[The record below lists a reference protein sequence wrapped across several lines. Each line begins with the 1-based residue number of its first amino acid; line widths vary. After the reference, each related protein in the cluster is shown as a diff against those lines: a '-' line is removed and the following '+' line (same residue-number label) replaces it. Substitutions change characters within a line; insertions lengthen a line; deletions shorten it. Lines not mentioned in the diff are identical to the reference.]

1 MKPFADM
8 NNDNYYLVMPA
19 SGMGKRMKS
28 ETPKQYLKLSNGLTI
43 IDQCLKTLLK
53 IDVISGFVI
62 ALSEKDTLFKSSIYF
77 NHSKMLA
84 KSSIYFNHSKMLA
97 SAKGGR
103 ERFHSVLNALNSL
116 AKIAKPND
124 WILVHDSVRPCVKKI
139 DIEMLINEV
148 SNHQTGG
155 ILATGVV
162 DTIKQVAIDG
172 KVSTIDRSKLFKAQT
187 PQMFRYGVLKD
198 ALENAVKLNHNITD
212 DSEAIEN
219 LGYSIK
225 IVVGSSSNI
234 KITQIDDL
242 EQANHYLQ

>member
-1 MKPFADM
+1 
-8 NNDNYYLVMPA
+8 MPA
-19 SGMGKRMKS
+19 SGIGGRMKS
-28 ETPKQYLKLSNGLTI
+28 EIPKQYLKLGNDLTI
-43 IDQCLKTLLK
+43 MDQCLKTLLEVDK
-53 IDVISGFVI
+53 ITGFVI

-77 NHSKMLA
+77 NHSKMIA
-84 KSSIYFNHSKMLA
+84 TT
-97 SAKGGR
+97 KGGK
-103 ERFHSVLNALNSL
+103 ERFNSVLNALNSL

-155 ILATGVV
+155 ILAANVV

-212 DSEAIEN
+212 ESEAIEN

>member
-28 ETPKQYLKLSNGLTI
+28 ETPKQYLKLSNGLTV

-53 IDVISGFVI
+53 VDVISGFVI

-84 KSSIYFNHSKMLA
+84 ST
-97 SAKGGR
+97 KGGR
-103 ERFHSVLNALNSL
+103 ERFNSVLNALNSL

-212 DSEAIEN
+212 ESEAIEN

>member
-53 IDVISGFVI
+53 VDVISGFVI

-84 KSSIYFNHSKMLA
+84 
-97 SAKGGR
+97 SAEGGK
-103 ERFHSVLNALNSL
+103 ERFNSVLNALNSL

-162 DTIKQVAIDG
+162 DTIKQVAING

-212 DSEAIEN
+212 ESEAIEN

>member
-53 IDVISGFVI
+53 VDVISGFVI

-84 KSSIYFNHSKMLA
+84 
-97 SAKGGR
+97 SAEGGK
-103 ERFHSVLNALNSL
+103 ERFNSVLNALNSL

-148 SNHQTGG
+148 TNHQTGG
-155 ILATGVV
+155 ILATSVV

-212 DSEAIEN
+212 ESEAIEN

-225 IVVGSSSNI
+225 IIVGSSSNI

>member
-53 IDVISGFVI
+53 VDVISGFVI

-84 KSSIYFNHSKMLA
+84 
-97 SAKGGR
+97 SAKGGK
-103 ERFHSVLNALNSL
+103 ERFNSVLNALNSL

-162 DTIKQVAIDG
+162 DTIKQVAINE

-212 DSEAIEN
+212 ESEAIEN

>member
-19 SGMGKRMKS
+19 SGIGKRMKS

-43 IDQCLKTLLK
+43 IDQCLQTLLK
-53 IDVISGFVI
+53 VDVISGFVI
-62 ALSEKDTLFKSSIYF
+62 ALSEKDTLFKSSIYC
-77 NHSKMLA
+77 
-84 KSSIYFNHSKMLA
+84 NHSKMLA
-97 SAKGGR
+97 SAKGGK
-103 ERFHSVLNALNSL
+103 ERFNSVLNALNSL

-212 DSEAIEN
+212 ESEAIEN

>member
-1 MKPFADM
+1 
-8 NNDNYYLVMPA
+8 
-19 SGMGKRMKS
+19 
-28 ETPKQYLKLSNGLTI
+28 
-43 IDQCLKTLLK
+43 
-53 IDVISGFVI
+53 
-62 ALSEKDTLFKSSIYF
+62 
-77 NHSKMLA
+77 
-84 KSSIYFNHSKMLA
+84 MLA

-103 ERFHSVLNALNSL
+103 ERFNSVLNALNSL

-162 DTIKQVAIDG
+162 DTIKQVAING

-212 DSEAIEN
+212 ESEAIEN

>member
-1 MKPFADM
+1 M
-8 NNDNYYLVMPA
+8 
-19 SGMGKRMKS
+19 
-28 ETPKQYLKLSNGLTI
+28 
-43 IDQCLKTLLK
+43 
-53 IDVISGFVI
+53 
-62 ALSEKDTLFKSSIYF
+62 
-77 NHSKMLA
+77 
-84 KSSIYFNHSKMLA
+84 
-97 SAKGGR
+97 
-103 ERFHSVLNALNSL
+103 
-116 AKIAKPND
+116 
-124 WILVHDSVRPCVKKI
+124 HDSVRPCVRKI

-212 DSEAIEN
+212 ESEAIEN

>member
-53 IDVISGFVI
+53 VDVISGFVI

-77 NHSKMLA
+77 NHSKMLV
-84 KSSIYFNHSKMLA
+84 
-97 SAKGGR
+97 SAKGGK

-212 DSEAIEN
+212 ESEAIEN

>member
-53 IDVISGFVI
+53 VDVISGFVI

-84 KSSIYFNHSKMLA
+84 
-97 SAKGGR
+97 SAEGGK
-103 ERFHSVLNALNSL
+103 ERFNSVLNALNSL

-162 DTIKQVAIDG
+162 DTIKQVAING

-187 PQMFRYGVLKD
+187 PQMFRYGILKD

-212 DSEAIEN
+212 ESEAIEN

>member
-1 MKPFADM
+1 MKPFAEM

-53 IDVISGFVI
+53 VDVISGFVI

-84 KSSIYFNHSKMLA
+84 
-97 SAKGGR
+97 SAEGGK
-103 ERFHSVLNALNSL
+103 ERFNSVLNALNSL

-162 DTIKQVAIDG
+162 DTIKRVAIDG

-212 DSEAIEN
+212 ESEAIEN

>member
-1 MKPFADM
+1 
-8 NNDNYYLVMPA
+8 
-19 SGMGKRMKS
+19 
-28 ETPKQYLKLSNGLTI
+28 
-43 IDQCLKTLLK
+43 
-53 IDVISGFVI
+53 
-62 ALSEKDTLFKSSIYF
+62 
-77 NHSKMLA
+77 MLA
-84 KSSIYFNHSKMLA
+84 T
-97 SAKGGR
+97 AKGGK

-139 DIEMLINEV
+139 DIEMLINEL

-162 DTIKQVAIDG
+162 DTIKQVAING

-212 DSEAIEN
+212 ESEAIEN

>member
-28 ETPKQYLKLSNGLTI
+28 ETPKQYLKLINGLTV

-53 IDVISGFVI
+53 VDVISGFVI

-84 KSSIYFNHSKMLA
+84 
-97 SAKGGR
+97 SAEGGK
-103 ERFHSVLNALNSL
+103 ERFNSVLNALNSL

-162 DTIKQVAIDG
+162 DTIKQVAING

>member
-1 MKPFADM
+1 
-8 NNDNYYLVMPA
+8 
-19 SGMGKRMKS
+19 
-28 ETPKQYLKLSNGLTI
+28 
-43 IDQCLKTLLK
+43 
-53 IDVISGFVI
+53 
-62 ALSEKDTLFKSSIYF
+62 
-77 NHSKMLA
+77 
-84 KSSIYFNHSKMLA
+84 
-97 SAKGGR
+97 
-103 ERFHSVLNALNSL
+103 
-116 AKIAKPND
+116 
-124 WILVHDSVRPCVKKI
+124 
-139 DIEMLINEV
+139 MLINEV

-155 ILATGVV
+155 ILATSVV
-162 DTIKQVAIDG
+162 DTIKQVAING

-212 DSEAIEN
+212 ESEAIEN

>member
-1 MKPFADM
+1 
-8 NNDNYYLVMPA
+8 
-19 SGMGKRMKS
+19 
-28 ETPKQYLKLSNGLTI
+28 
-43 IDQCLKTLLK
+43 
-53 IDVISGFVI
+53 
-62 ALSEKDTLFKSSIYF
+62 
-77 NHSKMLA
+77 
-84 KSSIYFNHSKMLA
+84 MLA
-97 SAKGGR
+97 SAKGGK
-103 ERFHSVLNALNSL
+103 ERFNSVLNALNSL

-162 DTIKQVAIDG
+162 DTIKQVTIDG

-212 DSEAIEN
+212 ESEAIEN

>member
-53 IDVISGFVI
+53 VDVISGFVI

-84 KSSIYFNHSKMLA
+84 
-97 SAKGGR
+97 SAEGGK
-103 ERFHSVLNALNSL
+103 ERFNSVLNALNSL

-155 ILATGVV
+155 ILAANVV

-212 DSEAIEN
+212 ESEAIEN

>member
-1 MKPFADM
+1 MKKDKYF
-8 NNDNYYLVMPA
+8 LVVPA
-19 SGMGKRMKS
+19 SGTGKRFNSKI
-28 ETPKQYLKLSNGLTI
+28 PKQYINLDNGLTI
-43 IDQCLKTLLK
+43 LDQCLKVILSNE
-53 IDVISGFVI
+53 IISGFIV
-62 ALSEKDTLFKSSIYF
+62 ALDKKDTYFKFSKF
-77 NHSKMLA
+77 ARHSKLI
-84 KSSIYFNHSKMLA
+84 STA
-97 SAKGGR
+97 SGGK

-212 DSEAIEN
+212 ESEAIEI

-225 IVVGSSSNI
+225 IVIGSSSNI

>member
-8 NNDNYYLVMPA
+8 NNDNYYLIMPA

-53 IDVISGFVI
+53 VDIISGFVI

-84 KSSIYFNHSKMLA
+84 
-97 SAKGGR
+97 SAEGGK
-103 ERFHSVLNALNSL
+103 ERFNSVLNALNSL

-162 DTIKQVAIDG
+162 DTIKQVAING

-212 DSEAIEN
+212 ESEAIEN

>member
-53 IDVISGFVI
+53 VDVISGFVI

-84 KSSIYFNHSKMLA
+84 
-97 SAKGGR
+97 SAEGGK
-103 ERFHSVLNALNSL
+103 ERFNSVLNALNSL

-212 DSEAIEN
+212 ESEAIEN

>member
-1 MKPFADM
+1 M

-53 IDVISGFVI
+53 VDVISGFVI

-84 KSSIYFNHSKMLA
+84 
-97 SAKGGR
+97 SAEGGK
-103 ERFHSVLNALNSL
+103 ERFNSVLNALNSL
-116 AKIAKPND
+116 EKIAKPND

-162 DTIKQVAIDG
+162 DTIKQVAING

-212 DSEAIEN
+212 ESEAIEN

>member
-1 MKPFADM
+1 MKPFAEM
-8 NNDNYYLVMPA
+8 NNDNYYLIIPA
-19 SGMGKRMKS
+19 SGIGKRMKS
-28 ETPKQYLKLSNGLTI
+28 EIPKQYLKLSNGLTI
-43 IDQCLKTLLK
+43 IDQCLKTFLK
-53 IDVISGFVI
+53 VDAISGFVI

-84 KSSIYFNHSKMLA
+84 SV
-97 SAKGGR
+97 KGGK
-103 ERFHSVLNALNSL
+103 ERFNSVLNALNSL

-124 WILVHDSVRPCVKKI
+124 WILVHDSVRPCVRKI

-162 DTIKQVAIDG
+162 DTIKQVTIDG

-212 DSEAIEN
+212 ESEAIEN

-225 IVVGSSSNI
+225 IVIGSSSNI

-242 EQANHYLQ
+242 ELANHYLQ